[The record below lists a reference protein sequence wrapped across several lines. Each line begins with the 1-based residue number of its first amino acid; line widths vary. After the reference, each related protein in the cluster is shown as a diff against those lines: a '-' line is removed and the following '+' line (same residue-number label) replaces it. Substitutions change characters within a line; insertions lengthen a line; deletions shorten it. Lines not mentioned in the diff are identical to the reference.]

1 VTGLTGHFALRKTLT
16 QSENQLAETAARA
29 FTPLLSDK
37 GLADILIMT
46 TPWVR
51 SHADKIPGFI
61 RLGSYFRFCNQT
73 VEQWLGSLERLF
85 EAGQVSALLGVPESW
100 VYANADD
107 IPGVLR
113 LGRYVRFRPA
123 TIRLLLGGVEVVQ

>member
-1 VTGLTGHFALRKTLT
+1 MT
-16 QSENQLAETAARA
+16 QSENQLAETAALA

-37 GLADILIMT
+37 DLADILVMT

-51 SHADKIPGFI
+51 SHADVIPGFK
-61 RLGSYFRFCNQT
+61 RLGSYFRFCSQT
-73 VEQWLGSLERLF
+73 VEQWLGSLDRLL
-85 EAGQVSALLGVPESW
+85 EARKVSSLLGVPESW
-100 VYANADD
+100 IYANADN

-123 TIRLLLGGVEVVQ
+123 NIQRFLGGVEVVQ

>member
-1 VTGLTGHFALRKTLT
+1 MT
-16 QSENQLAETAARA
+16 QPENQLAPTAALA
-29 FTPLLSDK
+29 FSPLLSDK
-37 GLADILIMT
+37 YLADILVTT

-51 SHADKIPGFI
+51 LHANEIPGFR
-61 RLGSYFRFCNQT
+61 RLGSYFRFCSQA
-73 VEQWLGSLERLF
+73 VEQWLGSLDRLL
-85 EAGQVSALLGVPESW
+85 EAVQVSALLGVPESW

-123 TIRLLLGGVEVVQ
+123 SIQRFLGGAEVVQ